1 MTLGLWLIPII
12 SACIGWLI
20 IGLAIKLLFRP
31 KASKKI
37 LGIRFQGIFPKNQP
51 QIAAKLG
58 ALAST
63 EFLLF
68 EGITAKVTNA
78 ENIEK
83 LMPIVETHID
93 HFLRVKLAEKMPVIS
108 MFIGEKTISEL
119 KGVFLEELKT
129 LFPTLMESY
138 ISHLQ
143 KDVDLAQ
150 IITQKVASISSDKL
164 EDIFYIIMDK
174 QLRFIKMM
182 GAVLGFI
189 IGLLQIGITLINF

>member
-150 IITQKVASISSDKL
+150 IITQKVSSISSDKL